1 MAFILIT
8 LALWVLVTLYWIVS
22 SRRMP
27 ANHRGNEVMSF
38 VKLVGS
44 SLLMY
49 VPVLTGGILAT
60 TLFDTSLVTEIIGTL
75 ICLAG
80 ILVMVWAREHLGR
93 NWSGNVIIQQEHS
106 LIKDGPYQFVRHPI
120 YSGGLFAMLG
130 SAIVLGQVFAFAW
143 VLFCA
148 FGLIMKSK
156 QEEVLLSNQ
165 FPKEYLEYKKRVKM
179 LVPGVF

>member
-1 MAFILIT
+1 
-8 LALWVLVTLYWIVS
+8 
-22 SRRMP
+22 
-27 ANHRGNEVMSF
+27 
-38 VKLVGS
+38 
-44 SLLMY
+44 
-49 VPVLTGGILAT
+49 
-60 TLFDTSLVTEIIGTL
+60 LVTEIIGTL